1 MVTRRWRAN
10 DRFHKIARVPCN
22 RSVCMPAGNRLRNV
36 RTRGRILKVVA
47 PGAQAGAALDAH
59 ERPLKLP
66 PGAPFTPLPSLL
78 LPPLRLFVL
87 VFPLLS
93 LFRTCRWIVLKNS
106 FGDLSSL
113 RIAKGEVVGALQ
125 LI

>member
-10 DRFHKIARVPCN
+10 DRFHKIARVPCD

-47 PGAQAGAALDAH
+47 PAAQTGAALDAH

-78 LPPLRLFVL
+78 LPPPLRLFVL

-93 LFRTCRWIVLKNS
+93 LFRTCRWIIVKNS
-106 FGDLSSL
+106 FGNLSSL
-113 RIAKGEVVGALQ
+113 RIAKDEVGASQ